1 MLKEKPSGPFPEAWP
16 KPGAGKEQPMKKLV
30 LAAGLCALLALT
42 GCGEDAKDALSD
54 AGSQAGSAVSETISR
69 VEEAGEDA
77 KDQAEDALSQA
88 PTPQPRDK

>member
-1 MLKEKPSGPFPEAWP
+1 
-16 KPGAGKEQPMKKLV
+16 MKKLV

-69 VEEAGEDA
+69 VEEAGGSFAETEYYYEQGIRDWVEEAGEDA
-77 KDQAEDALSQA
+77 KDQVEDALSQA